1 MSCSR
6 QPGFTLIELLVAV
19 ALFGAMVVGLS
30 AFYGMVFGDQYR
42 KFADLAVA
50 NGTTSVR
57 RAFDSAVGSATYIQ
71 APLVGNVGNYLTVW
85 TNLDTDGAT
94 ALVTGVTPQFSHL
107 CCTPDVRCTTIYL
120 YQGTGSANVP
130 SACGANPASGVTRML
145 LVGGSGFSDTSLA
158 FNRLEPNLVQM
169 TSGIT
174 LTDTR
179 MLEHSAFVETQAVV
193 SANDQN

>member
-1 MSCSR
+1 
-6 QPGFTLIELLVAV
+6 
-19 ALFGAMVVGLS
+19 
-30 AFYGMVFGDQYR
+30 
-42 KFADLAVA
+42 
-50 NGTTSVR
+50 
-57 RAFDSAVGSATYIQ
+57 
-71 APLVGNVGNYLTVW
+71 
-85 TNLDTDGAT
+85 
-94 ALVTGVTPQFSHL
+94 
-107 CCTPDVRCTTIYL
+107 
-120 YQGTGSANVP
+120 
-130 SACGANPASGVTRML
+130 ML